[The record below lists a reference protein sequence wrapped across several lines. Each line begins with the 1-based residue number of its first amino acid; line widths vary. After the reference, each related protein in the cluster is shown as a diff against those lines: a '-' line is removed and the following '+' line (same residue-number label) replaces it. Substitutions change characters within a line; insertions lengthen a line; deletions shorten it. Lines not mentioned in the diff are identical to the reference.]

1 MASLRFHIAALQ
13 TRRAMR
19 AAVGCALLLA
29 LVLNASGCTRMRYL
43 AMRRAPHNPLAGPL
57 QLVSRSGPR
66 PSPRTEQFLRRYDL
80 AGLQQQQPEVV
91 LTRLQEE
98 IEREPSPDKL
108 YSYAEVSYVVGKRL
122 EAQKKS
128 DQALHHYGAAVANS
142 YRFLFDP
149 LLDRFRN
156 PYDPQFRRACDV
168 YNSALEAGLRIV
180 RSQGKLKPGGV
191 TRIQVGD
198 QPLEIK
204 VVLRGPWSA
213 AEIERLEFVSDF
225 EVEDGLTNQYHTYGL
240 GVPLIAVRSKTVT
253 PRMEEKYYPPGL
265 SFPVTAF
272 LRLSNAPPRSDGC
285 RECLLE
291 LYDPLYASDLRLADR
306 LVPLETDL
314 SIPLAYFLDSPV
326 FKDHDITTVGLL
338 DPAKAQGIKGLY
350 MLEPFDPQR
359 IPVVMVHGLWSS
371 PTTWMEMF
379 NDLRA
384 FPEIRDKFQFW
395 FYQYPTGQP
404 FWVSAMQMREA
415 LAEVRQTVDPHEQ
428 TKVME
433 QMVLV
438 GHSMGGLVSR
448 LQTIESG
455 DDFWRILSDKPFNEL
470 SADPQEK
477 ERLAKIVYFHPNP
490 GIKRIV
496 TIGTPHQGSTFA
508 NEYTRYFARRLI
520 KLPEFMVSLNNE
532 LVRENVGLFRNT
544 DLITTTTI
552 LDSLAPSSPIFP
564 VLLRARAAPETR
576 LHNIVGVLSRSGFV
590 AQLSEEGDGVVS
602 YQSAHLIDADS
613 ELIVNAD
620 HLNVHR
626 HPLSIL
632 EVRRILL
639 EHEQELRAA
648 RNPDLIR
655 LPAVSAN

>member
-1 MASLRFHIAALQ
+1 
-13 TRRAMR
+13 
-19 AAVGCALLLA
+19 
-29 LVLNASGCTRMRYL
+29 
-43 AMRRAPHNPLAGPL
+43 
-57 QLVSRSGPR
+57 
-66 PSPRTEQFLRRYDL
+66 
-80 AGLQQQQPEVV
+80 
-91 LTRLQEE
+91 
-98 IEREPSPDKL
+98 
-108 YSYAEVSYVVGKRL
+108 
-122 EAQKKS
+122 
-128 DQALHHYGAAVANS
+128 
-142 YRFLFDP
+142 
-149 LLDRFRN
+149 
-156 PYDPQFRRACDV
+156 
-168 YNSALEAGLRIV
+168 
-180 RSQGKLKPGGV
+180 
-191 TRIQVGD
+191 
-198 QPLEIK
+198 
-204 VVLRGPWSA
+204 
-213 AEIERLEFVSDF
+213 
-225 EVEDGLTNQYHTYGL
+225 
-240 GVPLIAVRSKTVT
+240 
-253 PRMEEKYYPPGL
+253 
-265 SFPVTAF
+265 
-272 LRLSNAPPRSDGC
+272 
-285 RECLLE
+285 
-291 LYDPLYASDLRLADR
+291 
-306 LVPLETDL
+306 
-314 SIPLAYFLDSPV
+314 
-326 FKDHDITTVGLL
+326 
-338 DPAKAQGIKGLY
+338 
-350 MLEPFDPQR
+350 
-359 IPVVMVHGLWSS
+359 
-371 PTTWMEMF
+371 MEMF

-544 DLITTTTI
+544 DLITTTTSI
-552 LDSLAPSSPIFP
+552 DSLAPSSPIFP

-639 EHEQELRAA
+639 EHEQELRAS